1 MRELAPM
8 LLPNLVLFVLVAG
21 IIVRRFTKSVRGRI
35 SVIEICVLIL
45 LVLSIRGIS
54 KQAERAWSLEEPSVA
69 VFEQAALQADA
80 VVVLTAGIEVYDEQ
94 ISRTSSESLLR
105 GLRAVAIAN
114 EFSLPLVISGGIGGG
129 SDGGAGISEAEALA
143 QDLNTHTRVILET
156 ASTST
161 AENAANTREILVAE
175 GLERVILVTSRLH
188 SRRAVASLRA
198 AGIDVIAYAAATPPI
213 KIEGT
218 DYLPLIGNVADWSRV
233 NYEIV
238 GSLFYL
244 AKGRVGIGDLFR
256 GLD

>member
-1 MRELAPM
+1 
-8 LLPNLVLFVLVAG
+8 
-21 IIVRRFTKSVRGRI
+21 
-35 SVIEICVLIL
+35 
-45 LVLSIRGIS
+45 
-54 KQAERAWSLEEPSVA
+54 
-69 VFEQAALQADA
+69 
-80 VVVLTAGIEVYDEQ
+80 
-94 ISRTSSESLLR
+94 
-105 GLRAVAIAN
+105 
-114 EFSLPLVISGGIGGG
+114 
-129 SDGGAGISEAEALA
+129 
-143 QDLNTHTRVILET
+143 
-156 ASTST
+156 
-161 AENAANTREILVAE
+161 
-175 GLERVILVTSRLH
+175 VTSRLH